1 MDTGKYDFF
10 SRFFLN
16 VAKAAFLFRSFFQFF
31 VWIAVFAELGQ
42 IFVIF
47 SKNQKLSQLLGLS
60 LIAIYKSLTAGFDS
74 VNGFDPN
81 NEVIPSCAP
90 EELSNKV
97 GKI

>member
-1 MDTGKYDFF
+1 M
-10 SRFFLN
+10 
-16 VAKAAFLFRSFFQFF
+16 
-31 VWIAVFAELGQ
+31 FAELGQ
-42 IFVIF
+42 NFAIF

-90 EELSNKV
+90 EELSNKRFYDALNGEV
-97 GKI
+97 WMNNATLYGHADFMDPAWVPTILEVFT